1 LQPDVCN
8 NKIKIIGVNR
18 LSGGNMKSGGKELGG
33 IAGALAKV
41 FIKNHND
48 IENVKVREQYGR
60 LGCIIGIIV
69 NILLFAAKFTVGT
82 LSGSISV
89 VGDAINNLSDAGSS
103 IISLIS
109 IRMAAKPADN
119 THPYGHARIEYISS
133 SVVAVV
139 IMFIGF
145 ELIKTS
151 IDKII
156 RPQPIDFSNVALSV
170 LALSIFAKLWL
181 FYFNRKVGRHI
192 NSMVMK
198 ATAADSM
205 ADVLATSAVFV
216 SAIISRFTRINPDAY
231 IGIAVALFIIYSA
244 IQILRETMNRIIGQ
258 APSEE
263 LIKKIESFILG
274 YDGVI
279 GIHDL
284 VIHDYGPHNT
294 FASVHVEVDA
304 NTDGLVSH
312 DLIDNIERDISSR
325 YNLNMV
331 IHMDPVVTDDPF
343 VNELQKM
350 TEEVVS
356 GIDSTLSIHD
366 FRVVKGPTH
375 HNLIF
380 DVTVPFDCK
389 ISIQEITDQI
399 KRKINEKDKS
409 LYAVVTIDRSYV

>member
-1 LQPDVCN
+1 ME
-8 NKIKIIGVNR
+8 
-18 LSGGNMKSGGKELGG
+18 SSGKELSGVTG
-33 IAGALAKV
+33 LLARL
-41 FIKNHND
+41 FIKNHKD
-48 IENVKVREQYGR
+48 VENVKVRERYGR
-60 LGCIIGIIV
+60 LGGIVGIIV
-69 NILLFAAKFTVGT
+69 NVFLFAAKFTVGT
-82 LSGSISV
+82 LSGSVSV
-89 VGDAINNLSDAGSS
+89 VADAVNNLSDAGSS

-109 IRMAAKPADN
+109 FKMAAKPADN
-119 THPYGHARIEYISS
+119 THPFGHARIEYISS
-133 SVVAVV
+133 SIVSVI

-151 IDKII
+151 VEKII
-156 RPQPIDFSNVALSV
+156 HPEPIDFSIIALAV
-170 LALSIFAKLWL
+170 LALSIFVKLWL
-181 FYFNRKVGRHI
+181 FCFNRKLGKHI
-192 NSMVMK
+192 NSMIMQ

-205 ADVLATSAVFV
+205 SDVMSTSAVFV
-216 SAIISRFTRINPDAY
+216 SAVINRFTSVNPDAY
-231 IGIAVALFIIYSA
+231 IGIAVAIFIIYSA
-244 IQILRETMNRIIGQ
+244 IRILRETMNRILGQ

-279 GIHDL
+279 AIHDL
-284 VIHDYGPHNT
+284 VIHDYGPYNT

-304 NTDGLVSH
+304 NTDVLVSH
-312 DLIDNIERDISSR
+312 DLIDNIERDISNK

-380 DVTVPFDCK
+380 DVTVPYDCK
-389 ISIQEITDQI
+389 KCINEITEEI
-399 KRKINEKDKS
+399 KQRINEKDKS
-409 LYAVVTIDRSYV
+409 LYAVVTIDRSFV

>member
-1 LQPDVCN
+1 ME
-8 NKIKIIGVNR
+8 G
-18 LSGGNMKSGGKELGG
+18 GGKELGG
-33 IAGALAKV
+33 VAGFLARL
-41 FIKNHND
+41 FIKSHKNV
-48 IENVKVREQYGR
+48 ENVKVREQYGR
-60 LGCIIGIIV
+60 LGGIIGIIV
-69 NILLFAAKFTVGT
+69 NVLLFSAKFTVGT
-82 LSGSISV
+82 LSGSVSV
-89 VGDAINNLSDAGSS
+89 VADAVNNLSDAGSS
-103 IISLIS
+103 IISLMS
-109 IRMAAKPADN
+109 FKMAAKPADN
-119 THPYGHARIEYISS
+119 THPFGHARIEYISS
-133 SVVAVV
+133 SVVSVI

-151 IDKII
+151 VEKII
-156 RPQPIDFSNVALSV
+156 QPQPIDFSNIALAV

-181 FYFNRKVGRHI
+181 FYFNRKLGKCI
-192 NSMVMK
+192 NSMIMQ

-205 ADVLATSAVFV
+205 SDVMATSAVFV
-216 SAIISRFTRINPDAY
+216 SAVISRFTSVNPDAY
-231 IGIAVALFIIYSA
+231 IGIAVAFFIIYSA
-244 IQILRETMNRIIGQ
+244 IQILRETMNRILGQ

-263 LIKKIESFILG
+263 LIKKIESFILS

-284 VIHDYGPHNT
+284 VVHDYGPQNT

-312 DLIDNIERDISSR
+312 DLIDNIERDISNK
-325 YNLNMV
+325 YNLKMV

-389 ISIQEITDQI
+389 ICVKEITEQI
-399 KRKINEKDKS
+399 KQSINEKDKS
-409 LYAVVTIDRSYV
+409 LYAVITIDRSFV

>member
-1 LQPDVCN
+1 
-8 NKIKIIGVNR
+8 
-18 LSGGNMKSGGKELGG
+18 MEGGKELGG
-33 IAGALAKV
+33 VAGFLARL
-41 FIKNHND
+41 FINNHKNV
-48 IENVKVREQYGR
+48 ENVKVREQYGR
-60 LGCIIGIIV
+60 LGGIIGIIV
-69 NILLFAAKFTVGT
+69 NVLLFAAKFTVGT
-82 LSGSISV
+82 LSGSVSV
-89 VGDAINNLSDAGSS
+89 VADAVNNLSDAGSS
-103 IISLIS
+103 IISLMS
-109 IRMAAKPADN
+109 FKMAAKPADN
-119 THPYGHARIEYISS
+119 THPFGHARIEYIST
-133 SVVAVV
+133 SVVSVI

-151 IDKII
+151 VEKII
-156 RPQPIDFSNVALSV
+156 QPQPIDFSNIALAV

-181 FYFNRKVGRHI
+181 FYFNRKLGKCI
-192 NSMVMK
+192 NSMIMQ

-205 ADVLATSAVFV
+205 SDVMATSAVFV
-216 SAIISRFTRINPDAY
+216 SAVISRFTSVNPDAY
-231 IGIAVALFIIYSA
+231 IGIAVAFFIIYSA
-244 IQILRETMNRIIGQ
+244 IQILRETMNRILGQ

-263 LIKKIESFILG
+263 LIKKIESFILS

-284 VIHDYGPHNT
+284 VVHDYGPQNT

-312 DLIDNIERDISSR
+312 DLIDNIERDISNK
-325 YNLNMV
+325 YNLKMV

-389 ISIQEITDQI
+389 ICVKEITEQI
-399 KRKINEKDKS
+399 KQSINEKDKS
-409 LYAVVTIDRSYV
+409 LYAVITIDRSFV

>member
-1 LQPDVCN
+1 ME
-8 NKIKIIGVNR
+8 G
-18 LSGGNMKSGGKELGG
+18 SGKELGG
-33 IAGALAKV
+33 IAGFLARL
-41 FIKNHND
+41 FIKNHKD
-48 IENVKVREQYGR
+48 IWNVKVREQNGR
-60 LGCIIGIIV
+60 LGGIIGIVV

-82 LSGSISV
+82 FSGSVSV
-89 VGDAINNLSDAGSS
+89 VADAVNNLSDAGSS
-103 IISLIS
+103 IISLVGIK
-109 IRMAAKPADN
+109 MAAKPADN
-119 THPYGHARIEYISS
+119 THPFGHARIEYISS

-151 IDKII
+151 IYKII
-156 RPQPIDFSNVALSV
+156 NPQPIEFSIITLSV

-181 FYFNRKVGRHI
+181 FYFNRKVGKRI
-192 NSMVMK
+192 NSMVMQ

-205 ADVLATSAVFV
+205 ADVLATIAVFASAV
-216 SAIISRFTRINPDAY
+216 ISRFSSVNPDAY
-231 IGIAVALFIIYSA
+231 IGIAVALFIIFSA

-263 LIKKIESFILG
+263 LTKKIESFILN

-284 VIHDYGPHNT
+284 VIHDYGPLNT

-304 NTDGLVSH
+304 NMDVLVSH
-312 DLIDNIERDISSR
+312 DLIDNIERDISNK

-343 VNELQKM
+343 VNEMQKM

-356 GIDSTLSIHD
+356 EIDNTLSIHD

-389 ISIQEITDQI
+389 ISIQEITEQI
-399 KRKINEKDKS
+399 KRRIHEKDKS
-409 LYAVVTIDRSYV
+409 LYAVITVDRSYV